1 MNREMGNSCENGRG
15 APADVYFS
23 PSLYWKALFFFLKYN
38 SLLVRSEILGQN
50 SVHIEMFNVLSIQYC
65 LSKDPFKSIPKN
77 CVVEFLLY
85 QQWIK

>member
-1 MNREMGNSCENGRG
+1 MGEGLLQMYIFP
-15 APADVYFS
+15 PAFTG
-23 PSLYWKALFFFLKYN
+23 KHFFFFLKYN

>member
-1 MNREMGNSCENGRG
+1 MGEGLLQMYIFP
-15 APADVYFS
+15 PAFTA
-23 PSLYWKALFFFLKYN
+23 KHLKKKKFN
-38 SLLVRSEILGQN
+38 SLFVRSEILGQN

>member
-23 PSLYWKALFFFLKYN
+23 SSLYCKALKKKKFN
-38 SLLVRSEILGQN
+38 SLFVRSEILGQN